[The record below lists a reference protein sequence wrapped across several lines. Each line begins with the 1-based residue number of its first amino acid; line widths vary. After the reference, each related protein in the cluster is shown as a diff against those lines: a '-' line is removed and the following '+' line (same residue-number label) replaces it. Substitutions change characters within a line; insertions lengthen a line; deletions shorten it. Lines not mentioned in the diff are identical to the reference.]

1 MAKFILGLTGGIA
14 SGKSAAADR
23 FEALGACV
31 VDTDQIAREVV
42 QPGQP
47 ALSKIATH
55 FGEAVLHSDGSLNRS
70 TLREIIFND
79 ATERQWLE
87 ALLHPL
93 IRQTALKR
101 ALSANSDVAVLVV
114 PLLFESGQYNEINA
128 SLVIDVPET
137 VQRERTLRRDGVSAE
152 QVEAILSAQIERAD
166 RLAHADYVIDNSGCI
181 EQLHQRV
188 DEVYHE
194 LMQTRINRNQNHG
207 S

>member
-1 MAKFILGLTGGIA
+1 MAEFILGLTGGIA

-23 FEALGACV
+23 LEALGASV
-31 VDTDQIAREVV
+31 IDTDLIAREVV

-101 ALSANSDVAVLVV
+101 AQSANSDVAVLVV

-194 LMQTRINRNQNHG
+194 LMQTRINRNQNHE